1 MSSENVSHL
10 YHYWD
15 SGKCIKG
22 SWPELIN
29 VECRKSV
36 LYPSSCLAH
45 IVFSWTLITSLYHVD
60 PHPHPHGGLACIS
73 NQLHTESL
81 TRNSVSI
88 ISYFHDTA
96 IFDHVI
102 EYIISMNLRKNW
114 FSFNKFWVIPLRGCV
129 VWLSWVLGGRGRGSI
144 ANAGQ
149 QGRRARAGMAMPL
162 GHTVTLLHSV
172 TF

>member
-1 MSSENVSHL
+1 MSSENASHL

-81 TRNSVSI
+81 TWNSVSI
-88 ISYFHDTA
+88 ISHFHDTA

-102 EYIISMNLRKNW
+102 EYIISQKVFL
-114 FSFNKFWVIPLRGCV
+114 FSINSEWSHWEGVLCGWVEY
-129 VWLSWVLGGRGRGSI
+129 SGGKGEGVNSQCR
-144 ANAGQ
+144 AAGET
-149 QGRRARAGMAMPL
+149 G
-162 GHTVTLLHSV
+162 
-172 TF
+172 